1 MNAREEILTNYK
13 TYPNSDLIRS
23 PGKFEGEP
31 LWAVYFWN
39 LAMDGSGD
47 VEWDDDD
54 TEVTTFQIQDEDREL
69 FPELTEEGITAVSLW
84 EDSQGFVHT
93 ETH

>member
-1 MNAREEILTNYK
+1 MQTRDEITSEYE
-13 TYPNSDLIRS
+13 THPNTDIIRS

-39 LAMDGSGD
+39 LALDGSGD
-47 VEWDDDD
+47 VEWDDDE
-54 TEVTTFQIQDEDREL
+54 TEITTFQIQDEDRAI
-69 FPELTEEGITAVSLW
+69 FPELAEEGITSVSLW

-93 ETH
+93 DAK